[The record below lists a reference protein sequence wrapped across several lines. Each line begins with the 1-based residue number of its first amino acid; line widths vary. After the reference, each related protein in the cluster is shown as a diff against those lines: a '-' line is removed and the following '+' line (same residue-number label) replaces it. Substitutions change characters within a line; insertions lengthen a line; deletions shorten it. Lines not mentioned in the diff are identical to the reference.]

1 MAILRQSPFSA
12 PISPAGF
19 PKGAIFGDC
28 PWSCPGLPHVSPAD
42 KCSGLVVR
50 RLSLSLT
57 FRTARHLKCSASLP
71 CERCQSLRLP
81 CLRSPRVQFRPVSSR
96 FDPDQVWILSR
107 PRRWRFVD
115 ETADVIANSWFDGD
129 ATIDS
134 GDEASFAPSRGL
146 PASPSLAVGPS
157 AHPPLRPHIRHL
169 VSDPE
174 RQAAILLRYY
184 VDELAARFDLCD
196 PQSHF
201 AQVVPHRARSSKPLR
216 MAILT
221 TSARHLIRLP
231 RHRNGS
237 GDVEWQGHRLP
248 ELTEE
253 SALDYHTACIRDL
266 LALSMDPEQIHNE
279 DLLAAAII
287 LRTDEEMDAPLRE
300 EAQDQEVFLR
310 MLNVFI
316 AAQVHCVESRWPSSP
331 ADSLRQAA
339 FWVALRQEVLSSF
352 MKQRAL
358 NFPLA
363 YCHGFRSLSPAP
375 DAVWAN
381 RIVIF
386 CADVLEYCYGSRDAG
401 PVRSLGRWQALV
413 TYQEELQASLPPS
426 FEALYCRDADPAVSQ
441 MFPEIWHLD
450 RWHVTGTNHGD
461 LARLLL
467 LVFDPT
473 RPPLGPGS
481 AARRRETM
489 QSVRIIV
496 RRLCGVA
503 LSNRHSPSTFFEALM
518 GIITCGEYFQDG
530 REQTALLDVLDVMRR
545 EHAFPTE
552 SVEAR
557 LQTAWLSE
565 ASH

>member
-1 MAILRQSPFSA
+1 M
-12 PISPAGF
+12 
-19 PKGAIFGDC
+19 
-28 PWSCPGLPHVSPAD
+28 
-42 KCSGLVVR
+42 
-50 RLSLSLT
+50 
-57 FRTARHLKCSASLP
+57 
-71 CERCQSLRLP
+71 LRLEASVIGAQTKWRRGER
-81 CLRSPRVQFRPVSSR
+81 LHREFRPVSSR
-96 FDPDQVWILSR
+96 FEPDQVWIISR

-115 ETADVIANSWFDGD
+115 ETADVIANSWWEDE

-134 GDEASFAPSRGL
+134 GDDAAPIEPSR
-146 PASPSLAVGPS
+146 PAASSPSLPVAAAAAAS
-157 AHPPLRPHIRHL
+157 PLRPHIRHL

-201 AQVVPHRARSSKPLR
+201 ARVVPHRARSSTPLR

-221 TSARHLIRLP
+221 TSARHLVRLP
-231 RHRNGS
+231 RHRNSS
-237 GDVEWQGHRLP
+237 GEVEWQGHRLP

-253 SALDYHTACIRDL
+253 SALDYHTTCIRDL
-266 LALSMDPEQIHNE
+266 LALSMDPEQVHNE
-279 DLLAAAII
+279 NLLAAAII

-300 EAQDQEVFLR
+300 EAEDQEVFLR

-316 AAQVHCVESRWPSSP
+316 SAQVHCVESRWSSP
-331 ADSLRQAA
+331 ADGLRQAA

-352 MKQRAL
+352 MKQRAVD
-358 NFPLA
+358 FPLA
-363 YCHGFRSLSPAP
+363 HCQDVRSLSPAP

-381 RIVIF
+381 RMVIF
-386 CADVLEYCYGSRDAG
+386 CADVLECCYGRRDA
-401 PVRSLGRWQALV
+401 SAQRWQALV
-413 TYQEELQASLPPS
+413 TYQEELHASRPPS
-426 FEALYCRDADPAVSQ
+426 FDALYCRDADPRADQ
-441 MFPEIWHLD
+441 IFPEIWHLD
-450 RWHVTGTNHGD
+450 RCHVTGTNHGD

-467 LVFDPT
+467 LVCDPT

-489 QSVRIIV
+489 QSVRVIV

-518 GIITCGEYFQDG
+518 GIITCGEYFDDA
-530 REQTALLDVLDVMRR
+530 REQTALLDVLGVMRR

-557 LQTAWLSE
+557 LRTAWLLQTPG
-565 ASH
+565 